1 MKDIHYP
8 PIVHWEVTSACNH
21 NCIHCYNYWR
31 KNPDIIGECEKSDL
45 LELAEKITSFKPVV
59 VVVTGGEPLLV
70 YKELKEPLILLKNS
84 GIFVSVNTNAAL
96 VTDEIADFFAKNSIS
111 AFVSLPCGDPDICDQ
126 ITNKKDSLDI
136 LSKGV
141 RKLVNAGVFVSVNM
155 VVSQLNKNYIYETAE
170 YAKKELGVKHFF
182 ASRVSKP
189 INSTSE
195 FNKELLNR
203 QEIEDMLN
211 QLVRIKHELGLNI
224 SVGAPIPA
232 CLLQE
237 EEMFQ
242 EFAFLKSCT
251 AGRFSY
257 CVDFSGNIKACVREE
272 CTYGNIK
279 NEDFQTIWSRMSPWR
294 TEQYVAS
301 ECGECKHRWLCKG
314 GCRLESYPFTK
325 EMGGIDPAARPEKL
339 PLRFQKQQNLG
350 DTKFPLSAE
359 FLLLE
364 GVRFVR
370 EDFGYRVSCQ
380 TNYTYIT
387 QEFAEYLMSN
397 NQFTLN
403 KLIETFGA
411 PYDVVNSLF
420 NLLVSKGIIKERR
433 TC

>member
-31 KNPDIIGECEKSDL
+31 KNPQIIEECEKPDL
-45 LELAEKITSFKPVV
+45 LDFAEKIVSFKPVV

-70 YKELKEPLILLKNS
+70 YKELQEPLMLLKNN

-96 VTDEIADFFAKNSIS
+96 VTDEIAEFFANNSIS
-111 AFVSLPCGDPDICDQ
+111 AFVSLPCGNSDVCDQ
-126 ITNKKDSLDI
+126 ITNKKDSLDKI
-136 LSKGV
+136 STGV
-141 RKLVNAGVFVSVNM
+141 RKLVEAGVFVSVNM

-170 YAKKELGVKHFF
+170 YAKKVLGVKHFF

-195 FNKELLNR
+195 FDKELLHNH
-203 QEIEDMLN
+203 EIEQMLE
-211 QLVRIKHELGLNI
+211 QLLKIKQGLGLKV

-279 NEDFQTIWSRMSPWR
+279 NEDFQAIWSRMSPWR
-294 TEQYVAS
+294 TDQYVAS
-301 ECGECKHRWLCKG
+301 ECSECKHRWLCKG
-314 GCRLESYPFTK
+314 GCRLESYPFIR
-325 EMGGIDPAARPEKL
+325 EMGGIDPAARPENL
-339 PLRFQKQQNLG
+339 PLRFEKQQNLG
-350 DTKFPLSAE
+350 NNQFPLFAE
-359 FLLLE
+359 FILLDS
-364 GVRFVR
+364 VRFVK

-387 QEFAEYLMSN
+387 QDFAEYLMSN

-403 KLIETFGA
+403 ELVETFDA
-411 PYDVVNSLF
+411 SYDIVNTLL
-420 NLLVSKGIIKERR
+420 NLLVSKGIVKERR
-433 TC
+433 NC